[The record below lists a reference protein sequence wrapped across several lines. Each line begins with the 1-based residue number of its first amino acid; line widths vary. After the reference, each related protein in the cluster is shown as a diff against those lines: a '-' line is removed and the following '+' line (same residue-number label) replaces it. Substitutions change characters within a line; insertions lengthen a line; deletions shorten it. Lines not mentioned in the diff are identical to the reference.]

1 MPTDYI
7 IGIDLGTTYSCVA
20 VWKNAHV
27 VIIPND
33 IGMNTTPS
41 CVSFAETERYI
52 GQVAKDN
59 SLRNP
64 QNSIYDVKRL
74 IGRKIDDPVIQND
87 LKHWPFTVTYNQQ
100 KQPIITATYR
110 DRTQN
115 FYPEEI
121 SAMIL
126 EKLKTYAEDY
136 LGQKVTKAVITVPAY
151 FNDSQRQA
159 TSDAA
164 KIAGLNCIRII
175 NEPTAAALAY
185 GLDKCCSKEQMV
197 LIFDLGGGTL
207 DVSLLAIENGTFEVI
222 ATSGDSHLGGEDFD
236 NRMVT
241 HICNEFNQLHK
252 DCDIKTNLKAIRKL
266 KASCEKTKI
275 ILSSSMRAV
284 IDIDSLHNNFDFSY
298 TFSRSKFE
306 ELCVDLFKKCIAP
319 IQRVL
324 DDAQIKKEDIH
335 EIVLVGGSTRIP
347 YIQQQLKDF
356 FNGKELNKSVHPD
369 EAVAY
374 GAAIQGSILSKN
386 NDIVT
391 NDIILLDVT
400 PLSLGV
406 ETAGGIM
413 SFIID
418 RNTPIPC
425 SRKDL
430 YTTYTDNQK
439 AVTINIFEGER
450 QMTKFNNKLGQ
461 FDVIDISPAPR
472 GVPQIEVTFEID
484 NNGILTVSAIDIM
497 SSKKNQISIVKN
509 NGRLT
514 DTEITQ
520 LIKDADRYRQ
530 NDLEMK
536 AQIEMRNKVEA
547 LLYQTKN
554 NLTETGVSEKMSIE
568 EKNRLLITVNT
579 LRKWLDENPT
589 ASITEY
595 EQKKAPLEQLRN
607 IILTRIYSN
616 IPKAT

>member
-1 MPTDYI
+1 MSTDYI
-7 IGIDLGTTYSCVA
+7 IGIDFGTTYSCVA
-20 VWKNAHV
+20 VWKNGHV
-27 VIIPND
+27 EIIPND

-41 CVSFAETERYI
+41 CVSFTETERYI
-52 GQVAKDN
+52 GQLAKDN

-64 QNSIYDVKRL
+64 QNTIYDIKRL
-74 IGRKIDDPVIQND
+74 LGRKIDDPSIQND
-87 LKHWPFTVTYNQQ
+87 LKHWPFTVIHNQQ
-100 KQPIITATYR
+100 KQPIIAAKYR
-110 DRTQN
+110 EKTQN

-121 SAMIL
+121 SAMIM
-126 EKLKTYAEDY
+126 EKLKMFAEDY

-164 KIAGLNCIRII
+164 KIAGLNCVRII
-175 NEPTAAALAY
+175 NEPTAAALTY
-185 GLDKCCSKEQMV
+185 GLDKRCPQEKLV

-222 ATSGDSHLGGEDFD
+222 ATSGDAHLGGEDFD

-241 HICNEFNQLHK
+241 FICNEFNQLHK
-252 DCDIKTNLKAIRKL
+252 NCDIKTNLKALRKL
-266 KASCEKTKI
+266 KSACEKTKI
-275 ILSSSMRAV
+275 ALSASMRSV
-284 IDIDSLHNNFDFSY
+284 IDIDALHDNRDFTY
-298 TFSRSKFE
+298 TFTRSKFE
-306 ELCVDLFKKCIAP
+306 ELCMDLFKKCLAP
-319 IQRVL
+319 VQRVL
-324 DDAQIKKEDIH
+324 DDAQIKKEHIH

-374 GAAIQGSILSKN
+374 GAAIQGSILSKIP
-386 NDIVT
+386 DSIT

-413 SFIID
+413 SFIIE

-425 SRKDL
+425 TKKDL

-450 QMTKFNNKLGQ
+450 HMTQYNNKLGQ
-461 FDVIDISPAPR
+461 FDLVDITPAPR

-484 NNGILTVSAIDIM
+484 NNGILTVSAIDTM
-497 SSKKNQISIVKN
+497 SSNKNQISIVKN
-509 NGRLT
+509 KGRLNE
-514 DTEITQ
+514 TEITR
-520 LIKDADRYRQ
+520 LIKDADRYRKE
-530 NDLEMK
+530 DLEMK
-536 AQIEMRNKVEA
+536 AQIEMKNKVEA
-547 LLYQTKN
+547 LLYQTRN
-554 NLTETGVSEKMSIE
+554 NLIEPEISEKISVE
-568 EKNRLLITVNT
+568 EKNRLLIAINN
-579 LRKWLDENPT
+579 LRKWLDENPN
-589 ASITEY
+589 ASIADY
-595 EQKKAPLEQLRN
+595 DQKKIPLEQLRN

-616 IPKAT
+616 IPKTN